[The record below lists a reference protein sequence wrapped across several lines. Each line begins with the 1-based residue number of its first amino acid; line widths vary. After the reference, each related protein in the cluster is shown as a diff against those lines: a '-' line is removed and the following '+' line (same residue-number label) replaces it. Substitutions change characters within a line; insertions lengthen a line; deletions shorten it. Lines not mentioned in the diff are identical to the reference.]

1 MDFLDLIIVII
12 ILGNVALGW
21 VFGLVRRIV
30 AFAGLFAGIGAA
42 TLTSANTSAY
52 IGTTFGITSAL
63 WAHVITYTVIVT
75 FAIILF
81 EVLGAV
87 SQRYRDMLIAPA
99 FDRLTGTLTGAVVG
113 AFEITVILIIGVG
126 IVKPQLPAG
135 YASPPAFITAQ
146 DWFNSS
152 LLAPHFYGLEP
163 LTRIIFSLVLPS
175 SISGYFTQL
184 LGGH

>member
-21 VFGLVRRIV
+21 AFGLVRRIV

-75 FAIILF
+75 AAIVLF

-87 SQRYRDMLIAPA
+87 YQRYLDAMIAPA
-99 FDRLTGTLTGAVVG
+99 FDRVTGVLAGAVVG
-113 AFEITVILIIGVG
+113 AFEVTVMLIIGVG
-126 IVKPQLPAG
+126 IVR
-135 YASPPAFITAQ
+135 AQ
-146 DWFNSS
+146 
-152 LLAPHFYGLEP
+152 
-163 LTRIIFSLVLPS
+163 LPS
-175 SISGYFTQL
+175 SYAT
-184 LGGH
+184 

>member
-12 ILGNVALGW
+12 LLGNVALGW
-21 VFGLVRRIV
+21 AFGLVRRIV
-30 AFAGLFAGIGAA
+30 AFAGLFAVIGAA

-63 WAHVITYTVIVT
+63 WAHVLTYAVIVT
-75 FAIILF
+75 FAVILF

-87 SQRYRDMLIAPA
+87 YQRYLDMLIAPA

-126 IVKPQLPAG
+126 IVKAQLPAG
-135 YASPPAFITAQ
+135 YASPPAFITPP
-146 DWFNSS
+146 DWFNNSPP
-152 LLAPHFYGLEP
+152 APHLSGLWP
-163 LTRIIFSLVLPS
+163 VPPVVF
-175 SISGYFTQL
+175 
-184 LGGH
+184 